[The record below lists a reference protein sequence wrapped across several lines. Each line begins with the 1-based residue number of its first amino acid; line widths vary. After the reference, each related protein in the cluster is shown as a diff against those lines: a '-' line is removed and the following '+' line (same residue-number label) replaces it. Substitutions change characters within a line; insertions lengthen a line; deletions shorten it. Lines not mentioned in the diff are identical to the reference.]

1 MAKVL
6 FITSFFASLYYLFF
20 RVSYFVA
27 FFFFFFRPIE
37 IVRGHHGKL
46 EWNATQWD
54 SSITLESF
62 YGVVDSRSICQHW
75 ETSDDA
81 VRIYEPTKRI
91 HFMWKVLLFRVSGQ
105 NIIRNYAS
113 TTTHSGLFVSTPK
126 SRQNVP
132 AERETTTVKN
142 PIKTT
147 LFGYNNYR
155 FMSAIKN
162 LCILNSARSSL
173 RKKIA
178 SMQMRGF
185 RSSKVLKFA

>member
-1 MAKVL
+1 M
-6 FITSFFASLYYLFF
+6 FHISSHFFSSSFDPSK
-20 RVSYFVA
+20 SFVDTT
-27 FFFFFFRPIE
+27 
-37 IVRGHHGKL
+37 VNG
-46 EWNATQWD
+46 NATQLD
-54 SSITLESF
+54 SSITLELF
-62 YGVVDSRSICQHW
+62 HGVVDSRSICQHW

-81 VRIYEPTKRI
+81 VKIYEPTKRI
-91 HFMWKVLLFRVSGQ
+91 HFMWKVLAFRESGQ

-113 TTTHSGLFVSTPK
+113 TTTHSGSFVSTPK

-132 AERETTTVKN
+132 AERETTNMKN

-173 RKKIA
+173 RKKMLRRCKCA
-178 SMQMRGF
+178 DFGQA
-185 RSSKVLKFA
+185 KC